1 VKSTLGAAHIVWSTV
16 GDTAQPGVHY
26 ESVDSRVARFN
37 DGQSVRSL
45 FIPLK
50 NDPSEMRRPAR
61 SFVVKLEK
69 AAGGPALGAITQARV
84 IVEGIE

>member
-1 VKSTLGAAHIVWSTV
+1 LT
-16 GDTAQPGVHY
+16 
-26 ESVDSRVARFN
+26 RFN

-50 NDPSEMRRPAR
+50 FDPSENSSRPAR
-61 SFVVKLEK
+61 SFIVKLEK

-84 IVEGIE
+84 IIEGIE